1 MEAHIDITVTAG
13 LDMPTDFR
21 HVALFYSSEGEYA
34 AAVLPFVLEGLAA
47 GEAVLVATDARKSDL
62 IRSALHDEAERVAF
76 ADMSLLGHNPARII
90 PAWRA
95 FLDGSRT
102 GGRGA
107 RGIAEPVWAERTA
120 AELAECQR
128 HESLLN
134 VAFED
139 SGSGSLMCPYDTSS
153 LGPEVIEEARR
164 SHPYLLADGAET
176 LSLQALERDMASAHL
191 DAPLPEPAGALLDR
205 APYSLGRLAALRG
218 RLDDTAAREG
228 MSEDAR
234 FDLCVAANEV
244 ASNSVQHGG
253 GRGDLAV
260 WRDADYLVCEFRDEG
275 RIDDPLVGRRAPA
288 VDSERRRGLWIA
300 NQLCDLVQIRDH
312 GGQTVIRLHKRIR

>member
-1 MEAHIDITVTAG
+1 MEAQIDLTVAG
-13 LDMPTDFR
+13 ELGTPADFR
-21 HVALFYSSEGEYA
+21 HVALFYSSEEEYA

-47 GEAVLVATDARKSDL
+47 DEAVLVATDARKSAL
-62 IRSALHDEAERVAF
+62 IRSALHDQAERVAF

-102 GGRGA
+102 AGKGV
-107 RGIAEPVWAERTA
+107 RGIGEPVWAERTA

-139 SGSGSLMCPYDTSS
+139 SGTWSLMCPYDTSS

-176 LSLQALERDMASAHL
+176 LSLQAMGRDMAAAHL
-191 DAPLPEPAGALLDR
+191 NAPLPQPGGDVLDR
-205 APYSLGRLAALRG
+205 APYSADRLAAVRG
-218 RLDDTAAREG
+218 RVDEAAARAG
-228 MSEDAR
+228 MNADAR

-260 WRDADYLVCEFRDEG
+260 WRDAEYLVCEFRDLG
-275 RIDDPLVGRRAPA
+275 RIHDPLVGRCAPA
-288 VDSERRRGLWIA
+288 VDSERRRGLWMA

-312 GGQTVIRLHKRIR
+312 GGQTVIRLHKRIG